1 MFHRSLALGAALL
14 LSACVS
20 STPPENASPFLQ
32 ELPEGLAEAAGPNQ
46 NLSEVLILPEDG
58 CYWYQ
63 HENAVEQTYLPLLTR
78 DGRPI
83 CSQPRG

>member
-1 MFHRSLALGAALL
+1 MLHRSLAIGAALL

-20 STPPENASPFLQ
+20 NTAPTSNSPFLE
-32 ELPEGLAEAAGPNQ
+32 ELPEGLAEAADPTQ

-83 CSQPRG
+83 CSQPRA

>member
-1 MFHRSLALGAALL
+1 MFTRSLALGAALL

-20 STPPENASPFLQ
+20 STPPEMPRRSWR
-32 ELPEGLAEAAGPNQ
+32 LPEGLAEVADPSQ
-46 NLSEVLILPEDG
+46 NLGAVLILPEDN

-63 HENAVEQTYLPLLTR
+63 HTNAVESTYLPLLTR

-83 CSQPRG
+83 CSQPRT

>member
-1 MFHRSLALGAALL
+1 MFTRSLALGAALL

-20 STPPENASPFLQ
+20 STPPENASPFME
-32 ELPEGLAEAAGPNQ
+32 ELPEGLAEVADPSQ
-46 NLSEVLILPEDG
+46 NLGAVLILPEDN

-63 HENAVEQTYLPLLTR
+63 HTNAVESTYLPLLTR

-83 CSQPRG
+83 CSQPRT